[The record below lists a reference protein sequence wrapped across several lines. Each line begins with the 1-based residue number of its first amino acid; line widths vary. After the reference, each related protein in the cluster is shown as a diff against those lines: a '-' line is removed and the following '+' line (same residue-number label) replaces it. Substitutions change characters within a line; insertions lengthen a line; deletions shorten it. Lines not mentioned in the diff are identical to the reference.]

1 MISFTNS
8 SKEYKRKCSFVLW
21 KSICYIL
28 RGNLGFT
35 NCMKNWK
42 RRNMEKTKR
51 RKTISHICIPP
62 CLSHTAKVLFLKS
75 CTVWPQ
81 PIWIKVRTWW
91 QIPPQHQSTY
101 LGGPESA
108 SIETP
113 SFRPHFIFQKY
124 FFFRLKKIFKA
135 KKNFGAIRKNFIFI
149 F

>member
-8 SKEYKRKCSFVLW
+8 SKEYKMKCSFVLW

-51 RKTISHICIPP
+51 RKTISHICIPA

-75 CTVWPQ
+75 CTVRPQ

-91 QIPPQHQSTY
+91 QIPQQHQSTY
-101 LGGPESA
+101 SA
-108 SIETP
+108 CQI
-113 SFRPHFIFQKY
+113 IVQQILL
-124 FFFRLKKIFKA
+124 FFGEKA
-135 KKNFGAIRKNFIFI
+135 PTQPYSDLHVY
-149 F
+149 